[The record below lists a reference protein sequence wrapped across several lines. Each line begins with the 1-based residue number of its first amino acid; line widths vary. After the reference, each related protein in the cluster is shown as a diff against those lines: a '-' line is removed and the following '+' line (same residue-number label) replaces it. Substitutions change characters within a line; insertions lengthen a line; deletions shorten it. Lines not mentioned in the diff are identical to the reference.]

1 MPLEQSSHLLADG
14 PLVRVYD
21 VACRAP
27 RSPYGAAMFTAA
39 TYVGLP
45 RSGVFLMER
54 RGERIVVD
62 ANTAV
67 VLRPGD
73 EYRIAHPTSGGDEG
87 IVLALQEHLVEDV
100 VGGMGG
106 RVGRLTTTDRLA
118 VSVVTR
124 TLRDS
129 TTTQLEAEDATVL
142 LLGSLSR
149 GFMKPTSDGTRPI
162 TPAQRRRIEHV
173 RALLATSPT
182 TRWDLGRLGSTVRCS
197 PFQLAREFRAVTG
210 ETISRYVL
218 HLRLGLALERLAE
231 GEGDI
236 AALALDLGFAHHSH
250 FSARFH
256 RTFGITPRD
265 ARAMLTRGKLDDLRT
280 ISADARLD

>member
-1 MPLEQSSHLLADG
+1 MAPEQSSHLLADS

-21 VACRAP
+21 VVCHAP
-27 RSPYGAAMFTAA
+27 RSSYGAAMFTAA
-39 TYVGLP
+39 TNVGLP
-45 RSGVFLMER
+45 RRGVFLMER
-54 RGERIVVD
+54 RGEPIVVD

-67 VLRPGD
+67 ALRPGD
-73 EYRIAHPTSGGDEG
+73 EYRIAHPTRGGDAG
-87 IVLALQEHLVEDV
+87 IVLALPEHLVEDV

-106 RVGRLTTTDRLA
+106 RVGRLTTSDRLA
-118 VSVVTR
+118 VSLVTR

-129 TTTQLEAEDATVL
+129 TTTQLEAEDATLL

-149 GFMKPTSDGTRPI
+149 AFMKPTSDCARPI

-173 RALLATSPT
+173 RGLLASSPT
-182 TRWDLGRLGSTVRCS
+182 TRWNLGRLGSTVPCS

-218 HLRLGLALERLAE
+218 HLRLGLALERLAQ
-231 GEGDI
+231 GERNI

-250 FSARFH
+250 FTARFH
-256 RTFGITPRD
+256 RTFGITPRE
-265 ARAMLTRGKLDDLRT
+265 ARRMLRTGKLDELRT
-280 ISADARLD
+280 V